1 MKGLY
6 KFLLAVM
13 LLFFLTS
20 HLQVTSAFALSD
32 KSTFAITE
40 WEMMW
45 EDKTDSRVQDAI
57 SRNDIDWMKV
67 EYGSPYPQVPK
78 GIHTAWIRFK
88 LPKLDWS
95 APALS
100 VNKLY
105 ATNVHIYIQEMNVFT
120 NIREYSYDKNQFL
133 LPLDRQKSLSTVYM
147 KIDNDTDRLGIQDQL
162 VVGEFQF
169 LAKNYMIR
177 DLIDVILGA
186 SLVFISMSILLCMLF
201 IKKTYMKGWG
211 ALSSVILSVGLMILT
226 YSPFVHTNFS
236 QYGKI
241 SYYLFDMASTLLMP
255 SLFFFI
261 EKIFGRGPY
270 GFILR
275 FRNLQVFI
283 AVVCIIWLLISF
295 KWEAAYEWYV
305 YAATVSFALSIII
318 GNLLFIGSL
327 VVFCRK
333 GNKEAIIMSTGLSI
347 FAAVSGA
354 EIIWFFTTG
363 MMHQM
368 FYWKWGIFG
377 FFASLVIIL
386 ARRISNNYEQLLRY
400 SKQLEIF
407 NNELQRSEKMEII
420 SQLAASIAHEVRNP
434 LQVTRGFLQL
444 LGSKASNDKDKN
456 YMVIAID
463 ELDRASEII
472 TDFLTFAKPQLEHT
486 TLLNIGE
493 ELQKIEGILV
503 PLATMQ
509 GGVIHL
515 KIAADLYVRGNSS
528 KFKQALINIIK
539 NSIEALGENGV
550 IEIQAFENKDENHV
564 VIRIKD
570 NGEGM
575 NESDIKR
582 LGEPYYSKKS
592 KGTGLGLMVTYRI
605 IESMQ
610 GSIVYKSI
618 KGNGTEANIFLPVSI
633 Q

>member
-20 HLQVTSAFALSD
+20 HLQVISAFALSD
-32 KSTFAITE
+32 KPTFAITE

-67 EYGSPYPQVPK
+67 EYGNPYPQVPK

-105 ATNVHIYIQEMNVFT
+105 ATNVHIYIQEMNVFA

-133 LPLDRQKSLSTVYM
+133 LPLDRQTSLSTVYM
-147 KIDNDTDRLGIQDQL
+147 KIDTDTDRLGIQDQL

-211 ALSSVILSVGLMILT
+211 SLSSVILSVGLMILT

-333 GNKEAIIMSTGLSI
+333 GNKDAIIMSTGLSI

-386 ARRISNNYEQLLRY
+386 ARRISNNYEQVLRY

-407 NNELQRSEKMEII
+407 NNELQRSEKMEMI

-550 IEIQAFENKDENHV
+550 IEIQAFENKDDNHV
-564 VIRIKD
+564 VIRIQD